1 MLGDVTDL
9 ACPFCDADALRR
21 DAFVLENDLC
31 LFSVKPSESGA
42 LRGAGIIVPKA
53 HRETVFDLTPDEWAA
68 TFDLLTRAKRHMD
81 DTLRPD
87 GYNVGWNVQRAG
99 GQDVF
104 HAHLHVL
111 PRFADEPMAGKGIRA
126 HLKGAANRRPE
137 RTRDAH
143 AESEGCV
150 TLEASP

>member
-1 MLGDVTDL
+1 MLCDVTDF

-42 LRGAGIIVPKA
+42 LQGAGIIVPKA

-68 TFDLLTRAKRHMD
+68 TFDLLTRAKRHLD

-87 GYNVGWNVQRAG
+87 GYNVGWNVKRAG

-126 HLKGAANRRPE
+126 HLKGAENRRPE
-137 RTRDAH
+137 RTPDDGRPAP
-143 AESEGCV
+143 
-150 TLEASP
+150 EASP